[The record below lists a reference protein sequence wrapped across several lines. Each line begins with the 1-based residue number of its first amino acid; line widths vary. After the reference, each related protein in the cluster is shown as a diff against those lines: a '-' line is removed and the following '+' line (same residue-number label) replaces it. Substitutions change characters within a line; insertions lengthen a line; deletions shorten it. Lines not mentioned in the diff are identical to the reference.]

1 MHFPQGNV
9 PTVLK
14 QDVEKI
20 FKFIVPPYG
29 PACAVLYVENA
40 FGELTCVGPDG
51 LTWAGPEKNCP
62 ALHMSFVHAFSTQVH
77 FNFPLESLPRKL
89 GVIKMVW

>member
-1 MHFPQGNV
+1 MHFPQHNV

-14 QDVEKI
+14 QDAEKI

-51 LTWAGPEKNCP
+51 LT
-62 ALHMSFVHAFSTQVH
+62 
-77 FNFPLESLPRKL
+77 
-89 GVIKMVW
+89 